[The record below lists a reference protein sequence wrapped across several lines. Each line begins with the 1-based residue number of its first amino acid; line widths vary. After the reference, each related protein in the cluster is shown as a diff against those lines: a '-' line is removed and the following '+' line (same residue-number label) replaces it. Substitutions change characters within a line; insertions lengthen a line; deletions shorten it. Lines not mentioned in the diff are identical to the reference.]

1 MFIQLKKSTDKHTFS
16 LIEMSCDDYTDATE
30 DEVSSTEDE
39 QLGLSEEFHIQ
50 DHQSDLAEEFQ
61 MPDVHQSDLSDKFH
75 IQDEHQDAPQ
85 ADLPEE
91 FHMQDD
97 QLFDDMSDIYDNYQG
112 LSDDEY
118 YEDTVDHFKNTMKA
132 KTAYESFHIEYRET
146 QTAMLTSFLDIY
158 NQPDCFPSLQFVCG
172 PPSSGADYTIKTML
186 KHFKKTTENF
196 DYISIKK
203 SSVID
208 FKGFLKTT
216 ARELYNLL
224 NHKYKADLTKVLG
237 TEIENKVSKRK
248 RKKTKKMMTQ
258 RVKSGLDSRAMESF
272 PNFRDYVHNLLLFF
286 NSVADEKEHM
296 SIYIHLQEYDLYQQV
311 DYHTLSRMVK
321 IFEGLSGSIFH
332 IKIIASFTQPVLM
345 TQYLGTNL
353 NPAIIN
359 FPRYTER
366 ELQQILIKYTCK
378 DIVDVNVSFGTSF
391 ITFCVES
398 FIDMVGIN
406 INLFTLLI
414 KKKFNENVDQ
424 IYDCGYDFMKFLKK
438 NMHIF
443 KDVYTLEED
452 EKETKE
458 EESFEYD
465 DESLG
470 TKRQKIQAGM
480 ERYADY
486 SLVTKYVIIASYYCS
501 HFGEKYDGINFVK
514 DVDEI
519 KSLDVSKASSIKAKS
534 KGVKREP
541 MKAPKG
547 FEFERMLY
555 VFNILFFQDRNDAG
569 FIEQNNGSTGTDAHV
584 YQAFTNLIDA
594 KIVGKNINDYYDV
607 YKPECRYKFLA
618 PVEDVRMI
626 AQDIDFQRMELLE

>member
-248 RKKTKKMMTQ
+248 RKKTKKMM
-258 RVKSGLDSRAMESF
+258 KSFLVLK
-272 PNFRDYVHNLLLFF
+272 YHILVQL
-286 NSVADEKEHM
+286 EH
-296 SIYIHLQEYDLYQQV
+296 
-311 DYHTLSRMVK
+311 
-321 IFEGLSGSIFH
+321 
-332 IKIIASFTQPVLM
+332 
-345 TQYLGTNL
+345 
-353 NPAIIN
+353 
-359 FPRYTER
+359 
-366 ELQQILIKYTCK
+366 
-378 DIVDVNVSFGTSF
+378 
-391 ITFCVES
+391 
-398 FIDMVGIN
+398 
-406 INLFTLLI
+406 
-414 KKKFNENVDQ
+414 
-424 IYDCGYDFMKFLKK
+424 
-438 NMHIF
+438 
-443 KDVYTLEED
+443 
-452 EKETKE
+452 
-458 EESFEYD
+458 
-465 DESLG
+465 
-470 TKRQKIQAGM
+470 
-480 ERYADY
+480 
-486 SLVTKYVIIASYYCS
+486 
-501 HFGEKYDGINFVK
+501 
-514 DVDEI
+514 
-519 KSLDVSKASSIKAKS
+519 
-534 KGVKREP
+534 
-541 MKAPKG
+541 
-547 FEFERMLY
+547 
-555 VFNILFFQDRNDAG
+555 
-569 FIEQNNGSTGTDAHV
+569 
-584 YQAFTNLIDA
+584 
-594 KIVGKNINDYYDV
+594 
-607 YKPECRYKFLA
+607 
-618 PVEDVRMI
+618 
-626 AQDIDFQRMELLE
+626 

>member
-1 MFIQLKKSTDKHTFS
+1 
-16 LIEMSCDDYTDATE
+16 MSNDAQSELTE
-30 DEVSSTEDE
+30 DEVSNTYDQHSNFSDE
-39 QLGLSEEFHIQ
+39 YYI
-50 DHQSDLAEEFQ
+50 
-61 MPDVHQSDLSDKFH
+61 
-75 IQDEHQDAPQ
+75 
-85 ADLPEE
+85 
-91 FHMQDD
+91 QDD
-97 QLFDDMSDIYDNYQG
+97 QQLDDMNDIYDNYQG
-112 LSDDEY
+112 FSDNENDEY
-118 YEDTVDHFKNTMKA
+118 SVDHFKNTMRAKA
-132 KTAYESFHIEYRET
+132 AYESFHVEFRET
-146 QTAMLTSFLDIY
+146 QAAMLTSFLDIY
-158 NQPDCFPSLQFVCG
+158 KQPDCFPSLQFVCG

-196 DYISIKK
+196 EYISIKK

-224 NHKYKADLTKVLG
+224 NYKYKSDL
-237 TEIENKVSKRK
+237 NKVMGSELEGKQDKKSK
-248 RKKTKKMMTQ
+248 KKVMSQ

-286 NSVADEKEHM
+286 NSVANEREHM

-359 FPRYTER
+359 FPRYTEK

-378 DIVDVNVSFGTSF
+378 DIVDVNVSFGISF

-414 KKKFNENVDQ
+414 RKKFNESIDQ
-424 IYDCGYDFMKFLKK
+424 IYDSDYDFMRFLKRNK
-438 NMHIF
+438 HIF
-443 KDVYTLEED
+443 KDVYTLEDD
-452 EKETKE
+452 EKENKE
-458 EESFEYD
+458 EDVFEFD
-465 DESLG
+465 DEGSG

-486 SLVTKYVIIASYYCS
+486 SLVTKYVIISSYYCS
-501 HFGEKYDGINFVK
+501 HFAEKYDCINFVK

-519 KSLDVSKASSIKAKS
+519 KSLDASKASSIKAMSKS
-534 KGVKREP
+534 FKREP

-555 VFNILFFQDRNDAG
+555 VFNILFYQDRNNAG
-569 FIEQNNGSTGTDAHV
+569 FIEQNNGSTGTDIHV
-584 YQAFTNLIDA
+584 YQSFTSLIDA

-618 PVEDVRMI
+618 PIEEVRMI
-626 AQDIDFQRMELLE
+626 AEEINFQRMELLEI

>member
-1 MFIQLKKSTDKHTFS
+1 
-16 LIEMSCDDYTDATE
+16 MSFDVESDATE
-30 DEVSSTEDE
+30 DEVSSPSDYKFD
-39 QLGLSEEFHIQ
+39 LLEEFHTQNGHQSDVSDNFHIQ
-50 DHQSDLAEEFQ
+50 DDHQSGSSEQ
-61 MPDVHQSDLSDKFH
+61 
-75 IQDEHQDAPQ
+75 
-85 ADLPEE
+85 

-97 QLFDDMSDIYDNYQG
+97 QQLDGMSDIYDNCQG
-112 LSDDEY
+112 LSDNEY
-118 YEDTVDHFKNTMKA
+118 YQDSVDHFKNTMKA
-132 KTAYESFHIEYRET
+132 KHAYESFHVEFRET

-196 DYISIKK
+196 EYISIKK

-208 FKGFLKTT
+208 FKGFLKTM

-224 NHKYKADLTKVLG
+224 NRKYKADLTKVLG
-237 TEIENKVSKRK
+237 SEIESKVDKRK
-248 RKKTKKMMTQ
+248 RKKTTKMMTQ

-272 PNFRDYVHNLLLFF
+272 STFRDYVHNLLLFF

-321 IFEGLSGSIFH
+321 IFESLSGSIYH

-359 FPRYTER
+359 FPRYTGR

-391 ITFCVES
+391 ITLCVES

-406 INLFTLLI
+406 ISLFTLLI
-414 KKKFNENVDQ
+414 KKKFNENIDQ
-424 IYDCGYDFMKFLKK
+424 IYDSGYDFMKFLKK

-443 KDVYTLEED
+443 KDVYKLEEE

-458 EESFEYD
+458 EDLLED
-465 DESLG
+465 DESVG

-486 SLVTKYVIIASYYCS
+486 SLMTKYVIIASYYCS
-501 HFGEKYDGINFVK
+501 HFGEKFDGINFVK
-514 DVDEI
+514 DVDEM
-519 KSLDVSKASSIKAKS
+519 KSLDVSKASSIRALS
-534 KGVKREP
+534 KGAKREP

-555 VFNILFFQDRNDAG
+555 VFNIFFYQDRNDAG
-569 FIEQNNGSTGTDAHV
+569 FIEQNNGSTGTDVHV
-584 YQAFTNLIDA
+584 YQAFTTLIDA

-626 AQDIDFQRMELLE
+626 AQEIGFQRLELFE